1 MLKRQTWDQGFSCLH
16 AQIVALETSAY
27 ISFCLA
33 GSTGKQQSFSMVNQ
47 KKQTLNCR
55 FNDRKSEQGRGTTHE
70 CTFSFTAAWIFL
82 LHSWKQCF
90 LVTGKPDYWYIV
102 FVLKLAC
109 CVYYYGRIRSDF
121 DQIYEK
127 GKDKFPPKA
136 CTYFAVNGAGSG
148 RLVLDRERVKW
159 SIIKPA
165 TIWFH
170 QRQMPQPWV
179 TWGKTRMFH
188 TDMWKN
194 NESDRKHETL
204 QLLTPNYCPVY
215 IYGHTSMFRETGVH
229 VIA

>member
-1 MLKRQTWDQGFSCLH
+1 MNALLDSLQPGFSSS
-16 AQIVALETSAY
+16 IVGNNVSLSPINRITDTS
-27 ISFCLA
+27 
-33 GSTGKQQSFSMVNQ
+33 G
-47 KKQTLNCR
+47 
-55 FNDRKSEQGRGTTHE
+55 
-70 CTFSFTAAWIFL
+70 L
-82 LHSWKQCF
+82 L
-90 LVTGKPDYWYIV
+90 V

-109 CVYYYGRIRSDF
+109 CVYYYWLIRSDF

-136 CTYFAVNGAGSG
+136 CTYFAVNGTGSD
-148 RLVLDRERVKW
+148 RLVLDRDRVKW

-179 TWGKTRMFH
+179 TWGKTRMFQ